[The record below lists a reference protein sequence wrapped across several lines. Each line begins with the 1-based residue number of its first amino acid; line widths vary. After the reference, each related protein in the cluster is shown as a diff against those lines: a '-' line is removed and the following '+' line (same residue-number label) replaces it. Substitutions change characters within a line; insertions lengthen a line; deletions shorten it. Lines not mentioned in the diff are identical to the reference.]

1 MIFACS
7 QLPFPID
14 EQVKTGKKQVRRGT
28 LKKLH
33 RRYTESEPNKRL
45 NAISKNT
52 LEVIMENFSF
62 YSPTYFVFGK
72 GTEAETGKLVKK
84 YGGHKVLI
92 HYGGGSV
99 KRSGLLDR
107 VKAALDAEGIAY
119 VELGGVKA
127 SPHAD
132 LIYEGIELA
141 KKEGVDFVLPI
152 GGGSVMDSA
161 KGIALGV
168 KYDGDFWDFY
178 CGKKGPVT
186 EALPVGCVVTI
197 AASGSEGSTDSVVTL
212 VTEDG
217 HQYKRCADGDILRP
231 LFAIMNPELMMTL
244 PPYQT
249 ASGLADIFAHCL
261 ERYFSHTKDC
271 ELTDRMLEAV
281 MLTIIKEGRRVMKD
295 PNDYEARANIM
306 WAAMVA
312 QNNITGVGRAQD
324 WGTHHMDNEIGI
336 LYGASHGAGLAL
348 LFPYWMEY
356 AMKANGTDLFV
367 KFASRIFGCEIDFEH
382 PEVTAMEGIRR
393 VREFMTE
400 IGMPATISEL
410 GGKEEDIPVMVENMF
425 HGAPNHGNF
434 V

>member
-1 MIFACS
+1 
-7 QLPFPID
+7 
-14 EQVKTGKKQVRRGT
+14 
-28 LKKLH
+28 
-33 RRYTESEPNKRL
+33 
-45 NAISKNT
+45 
-52 LEVIMENFSF
+52 MENFEF

-72 GTEAETGKLVKK
+72 GTENETGKFVKK

-99 KRSGLLDR
+99 VRSGLLDR
-107 VKAALDAEGIAY
+107 VKASLDAEGIQH

-127 SPHAD
+127 SPHSD
-132 LIYEGIELA
+132 LVYQGIQLA
-141 KKEGVDFVLPI
+141 RKEGVDFVLPI

-161 KGIALGV
+161 KGIALGAV
-168 KYDGDFWDFY
+168 YDGDFWDFY
-178 CGKKGPVT
+178 CGKAGPVT
-186 EALPVGCVVTI
+186 KALPVGCVVTI

-217 HQYKRCADGDILRP
+217 KQYKRCADGDILRP

-249 ASGLADIFAHCL
+249 ASGIADIMAHCM
-261 ERYFSHTKDC
+261 ERYFSHTKEN
-271 ELTDRMLEAV
+271 ELTDRLLEAV
-281 MLTIIKEGRRVMKD
+281 MLTMIKEGKRVMTAPSNYD
-295 PNDYEARANIM
+295 ARANIM

-312 QNNITGVGRAQD
+312 QNNSTGVGRAQD
-324 WGTHHMDNEIGI
+324 WGTHHIDNEIGI

-356 AMKANGTDLFV
+356 AMKTQGPELFV
-367 KFASRIFGCEIDFEH
+367 KYATRVWGCQNDFEH
-382 PEVTAMEGIRR
+382 PEVTAREGIQRFR
-393 VREFMTE
+393 DFMTE

-425 HGAPNHGNF
+425 YGAPNHGSF
-434 V
+434 VKLTPEIAAEIYKMAL